1 MTACES
7 ESRSINVSMM
17 GIFQVVYSTEELK
30 GGTSEE
36 HCFRQTGKMPTTN
49 STGVKTQRMQEESGS
64 VSILA
69 ESRLL
74 QSIIQESGG

>member
-1 MTACES
+1 MTACETECQS
-7 ESRSINVSMM
+7 VNVSMM
-17 GIFQVVYSTEELK
+17 GRFEVVYSTKELK
-30 GGTSEE
+30 AGTSEE
-36 HCFRQTGKMPTTN
+36 HCFRHTGKMPITN